1 MAGVPS
7 GRVHNLI
14 NIAAYSVLAA
24 GVLVA
29 TRQNLLTVT
38 PAQALNFTLGFG
50 VGTFLLS
57 PDLDLAEGRV
67 DSKRRWGVLGVLWV
81 PYGMLFSHRGLS
93 HTWLLGPLTR
103 LAYLTVIV
111 GLLVGLLRFVWPDVP
126 LPGIPQPISLGVVL
140 PLLLGYYLSQWLHL
154 IADGVRPDHG
164 VRHGMRKVR
173 QRR

>member
-1 MAGVPS
+1 MPS

-29 TRQNLLTVT
+29 TRQSLLTVT
-38 PAQALNFTLGFG
+38 PAQALNFTLGFFA
-50 VGTFLLS
+50 GTFLLS
-57 PDLDLAEGRV
+57 PDLDLADGRV
-67 DSKRRWGVLGVLWV
+67 DSKRRWGPLGVLWV
-81 PYGMLFSHRGLS
+81 PYGRLFSHRGLS

-103 LAYLTVIV
+103 LVYLALIV
-111 GLLVGLLRFVWPDVP
+111 GFVAGLLSFAWPGMPPLKVP
-126 LPGIPQPISLGVVL
+126 EPSSLGVFA

-164 VRHGMRKVR
+164 MRHTMKKVR
-173 QRR
+173 KARRKL